1 MRAAEWRT
9 RDRGR
14 RLSQGG
20 MGIRAGV
27 PPGAV
32 RLESSRYGPGCDF
45 SCAVSD
51 PEPSPRPIVRS
62 GGGRLRGFCETRP
75 GSIEASRHLRRCSD
89 RGATSSVGV
98 QRGAPTGSGP
108 LGLRL
113 GLCALRLARSRSF
126 RSPDVRQKVADL
138 QDIPAMARPGLE
150 PGTPRFSVVWS
161 CVRVWPICRCFRQSR
176 GVGRRPRFPALC
188 GRLPCEKARG
198 GVRGPFRRA
207 GATCS
212 RTLSV
217 PTTSRDVRKAVAA
230 RRRRHHAGRRV
241 WRANRFDE
249 QFGPGP
255 CTLQSAA

>member
-1 MRAAEWRT
+1 
-9 RDRGR
+9 
-14 RLSQGG
+14 

-62 GGGRLRGFCETRP
+62 GGGRLRGFCDTRP
-75 GSIEASRHLRRCSD
+75 GSIEASRHLR
-89 RGATSSVGV
+89 SVGV
-98 QRGAPTGSGP
+98 QRGAPTGGGP

-150 PGTPRFSVVWS
+150 PGTPRFSVVTS
-161 CVRVWPICRCFRQSR
+161 KACEDTQSLENTRFRRNARSTAMSAICRFIAAIQGTAGLPSPFEPT
-176 GVGRRPRFPALC
+176 VAQL
-188 GRLPCEKARG
+188 GRLPRRARG
-198 GVRGPFRRA
+198 SVPGRAVPFRELTPGNRRERPTHELERSGCGGGDPRSA
-207 GATCS
+207 ELLGGCCVKASGAAT
-212 RTLSV
+212 
-217 PTTSRDVRKAVAA
+217 P
-230 RRRRHHAGRRV
+230 RRRLRR
-241 WRANRFDE
+241 
-249 QFGPGP
+249 
-255 CTLQSAA
+255 

>member
-1 MRAAEWRT
+1 
-9 RDRGR
+9 
-14 RLSQGG
+14 

-62 GGGRLRGFCETRP
+62 GGGRLRGFCDTRP

-98 QRGAPTGSGP
+98 QRGAPTGGGP

-150 PGTPRFSVVWS
+150 PGTPRFSG
-161 CVRVWPICRCFRQSR
+161 SR
-176 GVGRRPRFPALC
+176 GRPVPSAKYLQIGALQAAIPRRDAGGC
-188 GRLPCEKARG
+188 GRL
-198 GVRGPFRRA
+198 RA
-207 GATCS
+207 GLGLQGGLEVPNDPRSTISWVRSSSS
-212 RTLSV
+212 RRGIELRLW
-217 PTTSRDVRKAVAA
+217 PFSRAF
-230 RRRRHHAGRRV
+230 
-241 WRANRFDE
+241 W
-249 QFGPGP
+249 
-255 CTLQSAA
+255 